1 MGASSI
7 NEEELPRQH
16 RSGIGRALVGRLR
29 ESLEVP
35 VKTVRIFQDYAVRL
49 YFPANGTP
57 VSERLR
63 CAPLL
68 LLVEYLVYRVDSVAE
83 RAKDVDLDAARNED
97 YDKLHRYK
105 ARFESLLRRTRAYNE
120 AVARE
125 IDNGEAYVRLE
136 NKVTSAGTADHAD
149 VLRLAELR
157 PTDVRMLHAMT
168 FALRGRPVDDAL
180 MRLLW
185 PVEVLA
191 DLGNDLLHYRQD
203 AAAGRFNTYDCFVQL
218 YGAAA
223 PDRFRAELDRYER
236 QFLDELAHFPRARQ
250 DRLRAVCARRYR
262 PLIAAVPEP
271 LPLGPTGAGAS

>member
-1 MGASSI
+1 MS
-7 NEEELPRQH
+7 
-16 RSGIGRALVGRLR
+16 
-29 ESLEVP
+29 
-35 VKTVRIFQDYAVRL
+35 
-49 YFPANGTP
+49 

-83 RAKDVDLDAARNED
+83 GAKDIDLDATRNED

-105 ARFESLLRRTRAYNE
+105 AKFESLLRRTHAYNG

-125 IDNGEAYVRLE
+125 IDNGEEYVRLE
-136 NKVTSAGTADHAD
+136 NKVTSGGPADHAD

-168 FALRGRPVDDAL
+168 FALRGRPVDEAL

-203 AAAGRFNTYDCFVQL
+203 VVAGQFNTYHCFVEL

-223 PDRFRAELDRYER
+223 PDRLRVELDRYEQ
-236 QFLDELAHFPRARQ
+236 QFLDELARFPRSRQ
-250 DRLRAVCARRYR
+250 AGLRAVCARRYR
-262 PLIAAVPEP
+262 PLTAVIPEA
-271 LPLGPTGAGAS
+271 LPLEPTDAGTS